1 LPSLVIASGNP
12 HKLAEIAAMLE
23 PLDVLVSPQ
32 PRDLEVEETGQTYA
46 ENARLKAEA
55 AARRTGSWALGD
67 DSGLEVDALAG
78 APGLYSARY
87 APSDPE
93 RVARLLRELGD
104 TPYRAARF
112 RTAMALANPAGET
125 VLEAEGLCHGQVL
138 TRADGEGPGYAPIFF
153 VREAASSYARMGE
166 HLCRRLGSRGKAARQ
181 LAPGLIALMG
191 LS

>member
-1 LPSLVIASGNP
+1 MPSLVIASGNP

-23 PLDVLVSPQ
+23 PLNVLVSPQ

-112 RTAMALANPAGET
+112 CTAMALANPAGKT

-166 HLCRRLGSRGKAARQ
+166 HLRRRLGSRGKAARQ

>member
-1 LPSLVIASGNP
+1 MIASGNP

-23 PLDVLVSPQ
+23 PLNVLVSPQ

-112 RTAMALANPAGET
+112 CTAMALANPAGET

-166 HLCRRLGSRGKAARQ
+166 HLRRRLGSRGKAARQ